1 MKKIFLFAAAM
12 LAGLAVQAEPV
23 VSGELFATYQKQ
35 GDTFYRGNTTIDE
48 AEPDGR
54 ALDINYYIVSLGQTM
69 LFRAINPGEDIN
81 FGGAGW
87 EVQLRVYNSEGGAQS
102 EVQACNVVDQHHHF
116 TGADCQ
122 TKINA
127 TTDDLLIHFFL
138 SSNIEGGYRRT
149 ETINYNRASINNPID
164 DAIAP
169 VINPDEVTMVEDN
182 GNLVFTFGDVTAEEP
197 YFFYVAD
204 ANHNVGAISLTGEV
218 SIVKPTVE
226 DGTTYTFKC
235 YAVDYNGNKSE
246 SKEFTLEMPFDPAVD
261 LALNKACKAGAVQN
275 DNTADRA
282 VNGNPDNFWT
292 CFGQGEE
299 TDWWWSVDLGNA
311 YMINHISIH
320 FNDAWEAYSLLYSWD
335 NETWKTVLE
344 NETAESNSTKDY
356 NTLDFSARY
365 LKVTSVG
372 SHLGIREF
380 NVFATGLAE
389 QDQQTPT
396 SVVATD
402 EHLNVQKLI
411 RNAQLLILR
420 DGEIYTVQGTL
431 VR

>member
-23 VSGELFATYQKQ
+23 VSGELFATFQKH
-35 GDTFYRGNTTIDE
+35 GDTFYKGSGETNLE
-48 AEPDGR
+48 AEHFDWN
-54 ALDINYYIVSLGQTM
+54 INYYIVLCGDSMWL
-69 LFRAINPGEDIN
+69 RATTTEDRTFN
-81 FGGAGW
+81 AGW
-87 EVQLRVYNSEGGAQS
+87 QTQLRVWNASGTYDTQRS
-102 EVQACNVVDQHHHF
+102 EVQTNEGGGTKNCF
-116 TGADCQ
+116 TSVGKDFVAKNADAL
-122 TKINA
+122 KF
-127 TTDDLLIHFFL
+127 HFFVDW
-138 SSNIEGGYRRT
+138 EGNCTTQPYDF
-149 ETINYNRASINNPID
+149 NRASVNNPID
-164 DAIAP
+164 DNVAP
-169 VINPDEVTMVEDN
+169 VIDPTKVTMEDVN
-182 GNLVFTFGDVTAEEP
+182 GVLVFTFGEVTADDE
-197 YFFYVAD
+197 YFFYVGD
-204 ANHNVGAISLTGEV
+204 KDHNVGSVSLNNKVYIT
-218 SIVKPTVE
+218 KPTVE
-226 DGTTYTFKC
+226 DGTTYVFKC
-235 YAVDYNGNKSE
+235 GAVDFNGNISE
-246 SKEFTLEMPFDPAVD
+246 TKEFTLEMPFDPAVD

-311 YMINHISIH
+311 YKINQVTIH

-372 SHLGIREF
+372 SHLGM
-380 NVFATGLAE
+380 AE

-411 RNAQLLILR
+411 RNAELLILR

>member
-23 VSGELFATYQKQ
+23 VSGELFATFQKH
-35 GDTFYRGNTTIDE
+35 GDTFYKGSGETNLE
-48 AEPDGR
+48 AEHFDWN
-54 ALDINYYIVSLGQTM
+54 INYYIVLCGDSMWL
-69 LFRAINPGEDIN
+69 RATTTEDRTFN
-81 FGGAGW
+81 AGW
-87 EVQLRVYNSEGGAQS
+87 QTQLRVWNASGTYDTQRS
-102 EVQACNVVDQHHHF
+102 EVQTNEGGGTKNCF
-116 TGADCQ
+116 TSVGKDFVAKNADAL
-122 TKINA
+122 KF
-127 TTDDLLIHFFL
+127 HFFVDW
-138 SSNIEGGYRRT
+138 EGNCTTQPYDF
-149 ETINYNRASINNPID
+149 NRASVNNPID
-164 DAIAP
+164 DNVAP
-169 VINPDEVTMVEDN
+169 VIDPTKVTMEDVN
-182 GNLVFTFGDVTAEEP
+182 GVLVFTFGEVTADDE
-197 YFFYVAD
+197 YFFYVGD
-204 ANHNVGAISLTGEV
+204 KDHNVGSVSLNNKVYIT
-218 SIVKPTVE
+218 KPTVE
-226 DGTTYTFKC
+226 DGTTYVFKC
-235 YAVDYNGNKSE
+235 GAVDFNGNISE
-246 SKEFTLEMPFDPAVD
+246 TKEFTLEMPFDPAVD

-311 YMINHISIH
+311 YKINQVTIH

-411 RNAQLLILR
+411 RNAELLILR